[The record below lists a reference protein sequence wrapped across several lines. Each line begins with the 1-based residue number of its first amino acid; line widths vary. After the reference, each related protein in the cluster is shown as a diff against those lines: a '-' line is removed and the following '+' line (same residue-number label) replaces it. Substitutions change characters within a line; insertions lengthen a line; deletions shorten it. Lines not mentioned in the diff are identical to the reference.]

1 MPVMPR
7 KATPAQP
14 DVADAI
20 IAIQLYCQTTGVSI
34 LSLSA
39 QVGVAQSALARFIS
53 GERKSI
59 TATAKKVLAHIGRRH
74 NRHNWHN
81 DDDILAT
88 PQNNDQEGY
97 RLIHD
102 AISSLWDGKRHSAE
116 LIAAFVLALKPALEI
131 AVDAQSGGQKGS

>member
-20 IAIQLYCQTTGVSI
+20 TVIKLHCQTTGVSI
-34 LSLSA
+34 LSLSTQA
-39 QVGVAQSALARFIS
+39 GVAQSALARFIS

-59 TATAKKVLAHIGRRH
+59 TETAKKVLAHISKRH
-74 NRHNWHN
+74 NQHNRHN
-81 DDDILAT
+81 DDDILPAL
-88 PQNNDQEGY
+88 QHNDQEGY

-102 AISSLWDGKRHSAE
+102 AISSLWDGKRQSAE
-116 LIAAFVLALKPALEI
+116 LIASLVLALKPALEI

>member
-7 KATPAQP
+7 KATPVQS

-20 IAIQLYCQTTGVSI
+20 IAIKLHCQTTGVSI
-34 LSLSA
+34 LSLST
-39 QVGVAQSALARFIS
+39 QVGVTQSALARFIS

-59 TATAKKVLAHIGRRH
+59 TATAKKVLTHIDKRH
-74 NRHNWHN
+74 KRHNWHN
-81 DDDILAT
+81 DDDILPS
-88 PQNNDQEGY
+88 PQSNDQEGY

-116 LIAAFVLALKPALEI
+116 LIASLVLALRPALEI
-131 AVDAQSGGQKGS
+131 AVDAQSGGQKGR